1 MTGRIRRGA
10 ALAALVATSATLTL
24 GAPAALAQSSSVD
37 TYGGTGGN
45 VVSKVDGPTA
55 DPPATSTTGSQG
67 TTGTL
72 PFTGFDLALAA
83 LGGLLLLGVGL
94 VLSRAVRPA
103 APAER
108 TGS

>member
-10 ALAALVATSATLTL
+10 ALAALIASSATLAL

-55 DPPATSTTGSQG
+55 DPPATSTSGSQ
-67 TTGTL
+67 TTSTL
-72 PFTGFDLALAA
+72 PFTGFDVALAA

-108 TGS
+108 TSG

>member
-10 ALAALVATSATLTL
+10 ALAALVATSAALWM
-24 GAPAALAQSSSVD
+24 GAPTALAQSSSVN

-55 DPPATSTTGSQG
+55 DPPATSGSQ

-83 LGGLLLLGVGL
+83 LGGLLLLGAGVA
-94 VLSRAVRPA
+94 LSRAVESRPA
-103 APAER
+103 AQR
-108 TGS
+108 RGG